1 MRIEQLNSGIYFILP
16 PDLPTEALLAL
27 AQAAVAGGVGMLQ
40 YREKSKHTRLML
52 AEVTLLLEQTRP
64 AGVPLIVNDRVDVAL
79 ACSADGVH
87 LGQEDMP
94 VNQARGILGSEAI
107 IGATTPDSTT
117 LREAEAAGAS
127 YVAIGP
133 AFASPTKPEK
143 PVAGI
148 DPIRRTVREATVPVC
163 AIGGICA
170 GNLPD
175 LVGEGVALYAVI
187 SGISGADDPEAAARQ
202 LVRIAAGEYRIA

>member
-16 PDLPTEALLAL
+16 LDLPTEALLAL

-94 VNQARGILGSEAI
+94 VKQARGILG
-107 IGATTPDSTT
+107 P
-117 LREAEAAGAS
+117 
-127 YVAIGP
+127 
-133 AFASPTKPEK
+133 
-143 PVAGI
+143 
-148 DPIRRTVREATVPVC
+148 
-163 AIGGICA
+163 
-170 GNLPD
+170 
-175 LVGEGVALYAVI
+175 
-187 SGISGADDPEAAARQ
+187 
-202 LVRIAAGEYRIA
+202 